1 MRIPDRFV
9 PDSFRSRVLLLII
22 FLGISAMVLEL
33 AVVTSFQY
41 QFIRKGAENTLVS
54 QHKVIESYISEAM
67 LYDNIYDMYSLLKAS
82 TDAHEFI
89 KNIYLFDS
97 SGRLIVD
104 ALTQSGWDE
113 SMRKGWY
120 FEYKILAKDEVIGKV
135 VYVLNSTYVSSA
147 VALQFVETCFFFLIL
162 LGIGLIF
169 ATKISVFITKP
180 LQSLSNEI
188 NKFTLDNLPENLETD
203 KYATT
208 EIKAFAKTLGNMSRT
223 LKEALSEIYRQS
235 EQIKRNERLAT
246 VGTMAAGLAHELKNP
261 IMTINLLSMSL
272 KENHSDP
279 QSAED
284 LAVMRKESDRIVATL
299 NDFLS
304 LSRPMEVRLEK
315 TSSHAVTAYLVQY
328 IKSRF
333 KDSISAAV
341 QAGSN
346 VSFTSDPEK
355 LYQVMISMVHN
366 SVEAGATGINFG
378 FGRENGFAVFEISD
392 NGCGIPLEKQSK
404 IFMPFY
410 TSKSTGTGLGLTYT
424 EMILEILGGGI
435 ELDKAYTG
443 GAKFIIKV
451 KDYEKD
457 TDN

>member
-1 MRIPDRFV
+1 M
-9 PDSFRSRVLLLII
+9 LIV

-33 AVVTSFQY
+33 AIVTSFQY
-41 QFIRKGAENTLVS
+41 QFIRRGAENTLAS

-67 LYDNIYDMYSLLKAS
+67 LYDNIFDMYSLLKAS

-97 SGRLIVD
+97 SGRLVVD
-104 ALTQSGWDE
+104 ALTEGGWDE
-113 SMRKGWY
+113 SMREGWY
-120 FEYKILAKDEVIGKV
+120 FEYKILAKNEVIGEV
-135 VYVLNSTYVSSA
+135 VYVLNSGYVNNA
-147 VALQFVETCFFFLIL
+147 VALQFLETCLFFLIL
-162 LGIGLIF
+162 LGAGLVF
-169 ATKISVFITKP
+169 ATKISVFITEP
-180 LQSLSNEI
+180 LLSLSNEI
-188 NKFTLDNLPENLETD
+188 NKFTLDNLPEKIETD

-208 EIKAFAKTLGNMSRT
+208 EIKALAETLGNMSRT
-223 LKEALSEIYRQS
+223 LKDALNEIYRQS
-235 EQIKRNERLAT
+235 EQLKRSERLAT

-304 LSRPMEVRLEK
+304 LSRPMEVKPEK
-315 TSSHAVTAYLVQY
+315 ISAHAVTAYLVQY
-328 IKSRF
+328 VKSRF
-333 KDSISAAV
+333 KDSLTATV

-346 VSFTSDPEK
+346 IGFVSDPEK

-366 SVEAGATGINFG
+366 SAEAGATKVHFG
-378 FGRENGFAVFEISD
+378 FGRESGFAVFEISD
-392 NGCGIPLEKQSK
+392 NGCGIPQEKQSK

-410 TSKSTGTGLGLTYT
+410 TSKATGTGLGLTYT

-435 ELDKAYTG
+435 ELDKEYSG

-451 KDYEKD
+451 KDHEKD

>member
-147 VALQFVETCFFFLIL
+147 VALQFVETCFF
-162 LGIGLIF
+162 
-169 ATKISVFITKP
+169 S
-180 LQSLSNEI
+180 
-188 NKFTLDNLPENLETD
+188 
-203 KYATT
+203 
-208 EIKAFAKTLGNMSRT
+208 
-223 LKEALSEIYRQS
+223 
-235 EQIKRNERLAT
+235 
-246 VGTMAAGLAHELKNP
+246 
-261 IMTINLLSMSL
+261 
-272 KENHSDP
+272 
-279 QSAED
+279 
-284 LAVMRKESDRIVATL
+284 
-299 NDFLS
+299 
-304 LSRPMEVRLEK
+304 
-315 TSSHAVTAYLVQY
+315 
-328 IKSRF
+328 
-333 KDSISAAV
+333 
-341 QAGSN
+341 
-346 VSFTSDPEK
+346 
-355 LYQVMISMVHN
+355 
-366 SVEAGATGINFG
+366 
-378 FGRENGFAVFEISD
+378 
-392 NGCGIPLEKQSK
+392 
-404 IFMPFY
+404 
-410 TSKSTGTGLGLTYT
+410 
-424 EMILEILGGGI
+424 
-435 ELDKAYTG
+435 
-443 GAKFIIKV
+443 
-451 KDYEKD
+451 
-457 TDN
+457 

>member
-1 MRIPDRFV
+1 MRVPARFI
-9 PDSFRSRVLLLII
+9 PDSFRNRVLLLII
-22 FLGISAMVLEL
+22 FLGISAIVLEL
-33 AVVTSFQY
+33 AIVTSFQY
-41 QFIRKGAENTLVS
+41 QFIRKGAENTLTS

-89 KNIYLFDS
+89 KNVYLFDS
-97 SGRLIVD
+97 GGHLVVD
-104 ALTQSGWDE
+104 ALTQGGWDE
-113 SMRKGWY
+113 SMRSGWY
-120 FEYKILAKDEVIGKV
+120 FEYKILAKNEVIGEV
-135 VYVLNSTYVSSA
+135 VYVLNSAYVNSA

-162 LGIGLIF
+162 LGIGLVF

-180 LQSLSNEI
+180 LLSLSNEI
-188 NKFTLDNLPENLETD
+188 NKFTLDNLPEKIETD

-208 EIKAFAKTLGNMSRT
+208 EIKALAGTLGNMSCT
-223 LKEALSEIYRQS
+223 LKDALNEIYRQS
-235 EQIKRNERLAT
+235 EQLKRSERLAT

-279 QSAED
+279 HSAED

-304 LSRPMEVRLEK
+304 LSRPMEVRLEE
-315 TSSHAVTAYLVQY
+315 TSAHAVTAYLVQY

-333 KDSISAAV
+333 KDSLTATV
-341 QAGSN
+341 QAGGN
-346 VSFTSDPEK
+346 IGFVSDPEK
-355 LYQVMISMVHN
+355 LYQVLISMVHN
-366 SVEAGATGINFG
+366 SVEAGATKVHFG
-378 FGRENGFAVFEISD
+378 FGRENGFVVFEISD
-392 NGCGIPLEKQSK
+392 NGCGIPPEKQSK

-410 TSKSTGTGLGLTYT
+410 TSKATGTGLGLTYT
-424 EMILEILGGGI
+424 EMILEILGGGL
-435 ELDKAYTG
+435 ELDKAYSG